1 LVRRVITVLPIDVL
15 NAVPTIQKLKGNTM
29 ISNAVIAEK
38 AVDSAKQA
46 QAVAIQMAARSL
58 EAVEKYIELNLQAAK
73 ANLADVAETSSDMM
87 KIKDVSEL
95 AAAVQA
101 SAAPTAAKAQAY
113 GRNVYALNTEV
124 AGEFAKVAEAQIAA
138 ANKQFAA
145 AINEMT
151 KNAPA
156 GTEGMVALVKSAFAA
171 SNTAFDAISKATAQA
186 KEMVE
191 SNVEAA
197 VKAGEA
203 AVGTATK
210 RRAAK

>member
-1 LVRRVITVLPIDVL
+1 
-15 NAVPTIQKLKGNTM
+15 M
-29 ISNAVIAEK
+29 ISNAAIAEK

-73 ANLADVAETSSDMM
+73 ANLADVAETSSDLL

-95 AAAVQA
+95 TAAVQA

>member
-1 LVRRVITVLPIDVL
+1 LVRRVITVHLIDVL
-15 NAVPTIQKLKGNTM
+15 NAVPTIHKLKGNTM

-73 ANLADVAETSSDMM
+73 ANLADVAETSSDML

>member
-1 LVRRVITVLPIDVL
+1 VLT
-15 NAVPTIQKLKGNTM
+15 NHKLKGNTM
-29 ISNAVIAEK
+29 ISNAAIAEK

-73 ANLADVAETSSDMM
+73 ANLADVAETSSDLM